1 MNKKYIAYAVLG
13 LVLLGTIATLSISMV
28 AAQDD
33 DDVIVGQDQYQTHQG
48 QGEKTY
54 RFRQRTRVRINAS
67 QNVNLNMSIE
77 ALEIGDRTFSLDMES
92 ESGHEWDMN
101 MWAVRDQDRL
111 GLQNG
116 STIRHE
122 HRHQIRNNFAV
133 QMQVNETVQTRIGME
148 MTRGDATRGSWAYL
162 DEAEN
167 EWVEVESSY
176 EDGMLVADT
185 TLAAGSITT
194 WTITE
199 SSSLTGLWIG
209 MGVAGVIGLS
219 VLGAILIRKKRM

>member
-1 MNKKYIAYAVLG
+1 MNKKHIAYIVLG
-13 LVLLGTIATLSISMV
+13 MVLLGTIATLSISMV

-33 DDVIVGQDQYQTHQG
+33 DVIVGQDQFQTHQG

-67 QNVNLNMSIE
+67 QNLNLNMSIE

-116 STIRHE
+116 STIRHQ

-133 QMQVNETVQTRIGME
+133 QMQVNETVRTRIGME
-148 MTRGDATRGSWAYL
+148 MSRGDATRASWAYY
-162 DEAEN
+162 DEPTN

-185 TLAAGSITT
+185 ELIAASTTT

-199 SSSLTGLWIG
+199 SASLTGLWVSIG
-209 MGVAGVIGLS
+209 VGVAGLGA
-219 VLGAILIRKKRM
+219 LGAILIRKKRM

>member
-1 MNKKYIAYAVLG
+1 MNKKYIAYVVLG
-13 LVLLGTIATLSISMV
+13 MVLLGTIATLSISMV
-28 AAQDD
+28 AAQD

-67 QNVNLNMSIE
+67 HNVNLNMNVD
-77 ALEIGDRTFSLDMES
+77 ALDIGDRTFSLDMEAD
-92 ESGHEWDMN
+92 HEFDMN

-116 STIRHE
+116 STIRNQ
-122 HRHQIRNNFAV
+122 HRHQIRNDFAV
-133 QMQVNETVQTRIGME
+133 QMQVNETVRTRIGME
-148 MTRGDATRGSWAYL
+148 MTRGDATRGSWAYY
-162 DEAEN
+162 DEPTN

-176 EDGMLVADT
+176 EDGMLVAETD
-185 TLAAGSITT
+185 LIAASTTT

-199 SSSLTGLWIG
+199 SASLAGLWVGIG
-209 MGVAGVIGLS
+209 VGVVALGA
-219 VLGAILIRKKRM
+219 LGAILIRKKRM

>member
-1 MNKKYIAYAVLG
+1 MNKKYIAYIVLG
-13 LVLLGTIATLSISMV
+13 MVLLGTIATLSISMV
-28 AAQDD
+28 AAQGD

-67 QNVNLNMSIE
+67 HNVRLNMSVD
-77 ALEIGDRTFSLDMES
+77 ALDIGDRTFSLDCES
-92 ESGHEWDMN
+92 DGDLEMN

-116 STIRHE
+116 STIRHQ
-122 HRHQIRNNFAV
+122 HRHQVRNNFAARI
-133 QMQVNETVQTRIGME
+133 QVNATIQTRIGME
-148 MTRGDATRGSWAYL
+148 MTRGDAIRASWAYL

-185 TLAAGSITT
+185 TLIAASTTT

-199 SSSLTGLWIG
+199 VASLTGLWVGIG
-209 MGVAGVIGLS
+209 VGVVALGA
-219 VLGAILIRKKRM
+219 LGAILIRKKRM